1 MISSLEFGIGLDF
14 CTPFKASPIRF
25 LTSNMEMFSF
35 NSNFLLFCHHESIM
49 ILEKNEDNM
58 LMTNLSTIYLK
69 IVHDE
74 FILA

>member
-1 MISSLEFGIGLDF
+1 MIFFQNPIVSVDNLEF
-14 CTPFKASPIRF
+14 K
-25 LTSNMEMFSF
+25 
-35 NSNFLLFCHHESIM
+35 

>member
-35 NSNFLLFCHHESIM
+35 NMYILSNRHPLQVFSRM
-49 ILEKNEDNM
+49 AKYAM
-58 LMTNLSTIYLK
+58 
-69 IVHDE
+69 
-74 FILA
+74 